1 MSTKVNFTKR
11 IDLEPESVK
20 AKLVPSPSATGE
32 YDVSVEADLTG
43 IAISGEFT
51 IVLTHKALGE
61 TKRFELPGQ
70 RDFKISLTNSLHGM
84 RNPLEVV
91 SQLELI
97 QSDSSNIPV
106 IRASVRNINPEIPG
120 KQSAKKS
127 ALKTKRDPDLNVPW
141 RLNYSEGYPI
151 LHVTDKNGLYDQLFL
166 TPQFDPLI
174 LPEVVRQIFNWL
186 VFDPDQKDNFHVDAW
201 KMIFE
206 QLGCERAFFDSLP
219 TPNEEDGSMEE
230 MTPALRAQIASMSF
244 EVADRFTSD
253 LDLLN
258 RLSNT
263 EIGDE

>member
-11 IDLEPESVK
+11 IDLDPETVN
-20 AKLVPSPSATGE
+20 AKLVPSKTVSGE
-32 YDVSVEADLTG
+32 YEVYIEADFSG
-43 IAISGEFT
+43 IALSGEFT
-51 IVLTHKALGE
+51 LVLTHKALGE
-61 TKRFELPGQ
+61 TKRFELPGPQ
-70 RDFKISLTNSLHGM
+70 DLKISVVNSLHGM

-91 SQLELI
+91 TQLELI
-97 QSDSSNIPV
+97 QPDTSNIPI

-120 KQSAKKS
+120 QQSAKKS

-151 LHVTDKNGLYDQLFL
+151 LHITDKNGLYDQLFL
-166 TPQFDPLI
+166 TPQFDPLT
-174 LPEVVRQIFNWL
+174 LSEVVRQIFNWL

-201 KMIFE
+201 KVIFE

-219 TPNEEDGSMEE
+219 IPNEDDGSMEE

-244 EVADRFTSD
+244 DVADRLTSD

>member
-11 IDLEPESVK
+11 IDIDPEIVK
-20 AKLVPSPSATGE
+20 AKLVPSQSASGE
-32 YDVSVEADLTG
+32 YEVSIEADLTG

-51 IVLTHKALGE
+51 VVLTHKALGE
-61 TKRFELPGQ
+61 TKRFVLPGQ
-70 RDFKISLTNSLHGM
+70 QEFKISVINSLHGM

-97 QSDSSNIPV
+97 QTDASSIPV

-120 KQSAKKS
+120 EQSAKKS

-141 RLNYSEGYPI
+141 RLNYSDGYPI
-151 LHVTDKNGLYDQLFL
+151 LHITDKNGLYDQLLL
-166 TPQFDPLI
+166 TSQFDPLI
-174 LPEVVRQIFNWL
+174 LSEVVRQIFNWL
-186 VFDPDQKDNFHVDAW
+186 VFDPDQKDTFHVDAW

-219 TPNEEDGSMEE
+219 SPDEEDGSMED

-244 EVADRFTSD
+244 EVANRLTADM
-253 LDLLN
+253 DLLN

>member
-11 IDLEPESVK
+11 IDIDPEIVK
-20 AKLVPSPSATGE
+20 AKLIPSNPASGE
-32 YDVSVEADLTG
+32 YEVSIEADLTG
-43 IAISGEFT
+43 IAIIGEFT
-51 IVLTHKALGE
+51 VVLTHKALGE

-70 RDFKISLTNSLHGM
+70 QEFKISVINYLHGM

-97 QSDSSNIPV
+97 QPDASNIPV

-120 KQSAKKS
+120 EQSAKKS

-151 LHVTDKNGLYDQLFL
+151 LHITDKNGLYDQLLL
-166 TPQFDPLI
+166 TSQFDPLI
-174 LPEVVRQIFNWL
+174 LSEVVRQIFNWL
-186 VFDPDQKDNFHVDAW
+186 VFDPDQKDTFHVDAW

-219 TPNEEDGSMEE
+219 TPDEEDGSMED

-244 EVADRFTSD
+244 EVADRFTAD
-253 LDLLN
+253 MDLLN
-258 RLSNT
+258 RLSNN
-263 EIGDE
+263 EIGEE